1 MKSFFVRRR
10 FSAAAL
16 LMLLSPAPAFA
27 LVCKTQGAGETLV
40 HAQLSSTVAIP
51 ATVPNGEVVWRSE
64 PMNVQVECAKDGQQ
78 ALQEEIALYLNPD
91 NIMIGQGIRAGLT
104 YRGIDYVQGS
114 GRVATGQ
121 YLPACHEGDAN
132 IDDCPK
138 IRFNLP
144 FSVFIQKFGATPP
157 SGVAS
162 TLLDYRFFQLDSG
175 AGLQPLPGRSLSYVI
190 DSLTGLRFVACDAD
204 LQVMPQTVEFG
215 EIPIKNVAVGK
226 VFAAR
231 PFSLLT
237 RRTCDSP
244 FSINARFRPVS
255 GMISGAGDL
264 LLPAGNQSL
273 GIRISGALG
282 GKALRYNEPF
292 HMAELLGDTQA
303 SRADFNAELVWNS
316 SRPQVGPFDAQIMVD
331 LFYR

>member
-1 MKSFFVRRR
+1 MKPLFVRRR
-10 FSAAAL
+10 FQTAAL
-16 LMLLSPAPAFA
+16 LLLLSPASAFA
-27 LVCKTQGAGETLV
+27 LICKTQGAGETFV
-40 HAQLSSTVAIP
+40 HGQLSSTVAIP
-51 ATVPNGEVVWRSE
+51 ATVPNGEVVWRSG
-64 PMNVQVECAKDGQQ
+64 PMNIQVECAKDGQQ

-91 NIMIGQGIRAGLT
+91 NIVIGQGIRAGLT
-104 YRGIDYVQGS
+104 HKGIDYVQGS
-114 GRVATGQ
+114 GRITTGH

-132 IDDCPK
+132 IDKCPRV
-138 IRFNLP
+138 RFNLP

-162 TLLDYRFFQLDSG
+162 DLLDYRFFQLDSA

-204 LQVMPQTVEFG
+204 LQVIPQTVEFG
-215 EIPIKNVAVGK
+215 ALPIKNVAAGK
-226 VFAAR
+226 VFATQ

-237 RRTCDSP
+237 QRTCDSP

-255 GMISGAGDL
+255 GIVSDSGDML
-264 LLPAGNQSL
+264 IPAGNPSL

-292 HMAELLGDTQA
+292 HMAELLDDTHA
-303 SRADFNAELVWNS
+303 AKADFNAELVWS
-316 SRPQVGPFDAQIMVD
+316 STRPQVGPFDAQIMVD